1 MSDGEATEITT
12 LTSLPI
18 EVLKRIMDHVMK
30 AYDDAARLM
39 QAAFRRMLV
48 YERIDNMRFSRT
60 LADGSQ
66 VFRSSVLHSSAFRRF
81 QNYYVKRR
89 DYQTAT
95 RVRERERQQRRIQ
108 ERRWGS
114 SSSYI

>member
-1 MSDGEATEITT
+1 MSDGEETEITT

-48 YERIDNMRFSRT
+48 YERIDDRRFGPRGPAGFGEFQT
-60 LADGSQ
+60 
-66 VFRSSVLHSSAFRRF
+66 RVLRSSAFRRY
-81 QNYYVKRR
+81 QNYYTRRR
-89 DYQTAT
+89 DYQ
-95 RVRERERQQRRIQ
+95 RRIRERR
-108 ERRWGS
+108 
-114 SSSYI
+114 